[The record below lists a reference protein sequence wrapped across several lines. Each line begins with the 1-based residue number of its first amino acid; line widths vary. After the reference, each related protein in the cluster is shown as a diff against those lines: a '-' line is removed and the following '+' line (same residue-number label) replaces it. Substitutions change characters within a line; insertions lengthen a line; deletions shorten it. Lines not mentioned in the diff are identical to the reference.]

1 MLKPP
6 TATFISRY
14 TLGIALASLVSLGT
28 AQPARADRG
37 PGFHHPFFFHNHFS
51 FHNRFFLGFGFPGG
65 LPRPLAGWARSR
77 DCLTHARRRADGHN
91 APGAVRLS
99 ARYAVSQGP

>member
-51 FHNRFFLGFGFPGG
+51 FHNRFFLGFGFPG
-65 LPRPLAGWARSR
+65 SFQ
-77 DCLTHARRRADGHN
+77 GHLR
-91 APGAVRLS
+91 GG
-99 ARYAVSQGP
+99 QGHGTA

>member
-51 FHNRFFLGFGFPGG
+51 FHNRL
-65 LPRPLAGWARSR
+65 LPRFRLPRGPSKATCGVGKVTGLL
-77 DCLTHARRRADGHN
+77 DPRA
-91 APGAVRLS
+91 S
-99 ARYAVSQGP
+99 AC